1 MTKEDYAE
9 LVNSADNFLKGKST
23 EIQEMLAAK
32 MEKAS
37 AEMEFEKAASLRDRI
52 RALTQIQSSQG
63 INPKGIR
70 EADIIGLHREGAHVC
85 IQVFFIRGYFCYF
98 PGHFSQGLTL
108 AQPRA

>member
-1 MTKEDYAE
+1 MKRCAGPCGGKVTKEDYAE

-37 AEMEFEKAASLRDRI
+37 AKMEFEKAASLRDRI

-63 INPKGIR
+63 INP
-70 EADIIGLHREGAHVC
+70 
-85 IQVFFIRGYFCYF
+85 
-98 PGHFSQGLTL
+98 
-108 AQPRA
+108 